1 MLASPS
7 SSSFLSSSSSGSRP
21 LLPPAAAAPLPPA
34 AAPLQLCEDR
44 LGGNMSHTEDSSA
57 ALNHR
62 I

>member
-7 SSSFLSSSSSGSRP
+7 SSSSFLSSFSSGSRP
-21 LLPPAAAAPLPPA
+21 LLPPAAAPLPPA